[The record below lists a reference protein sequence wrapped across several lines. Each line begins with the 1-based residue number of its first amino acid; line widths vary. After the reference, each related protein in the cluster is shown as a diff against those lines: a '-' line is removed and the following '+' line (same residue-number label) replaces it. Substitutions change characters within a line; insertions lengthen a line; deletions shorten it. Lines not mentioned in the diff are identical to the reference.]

1 MCAGLAVLLAP
12 PSVVLISTFTWN
24 AGHAVAVAS
33 DASGRTEPPPPSSLA
48 AVGGG
53 VLAAAATWS
62 AQRRVAFPLVD
73 EGGPLSLAKV
83 SSTLGEPMKISTWR
97 EFYRSAGPPT
107 AARCGALGVA
117 FFAGGAAS
125 GAIAR
130 SMDARRGGDARTAEG
145 RR

>member
-1 MCAGLAVLLAP
+1 MCAGLAVLLVP
-12 PSVVLISTFTWN
+12 PSVVLISYFTWN
-24 AGHAVAVAS
+24 AGHSVAS
-33 DASGRTEPPPPSSLA
+33 DASGSESPSSLA

-62 AQRRVAFPLVD
+62 AQSRVVFPLVD

-83 SSTLGEPMKISTWR
+83 SSTLGEPLKIRTWR

-107 AARCGALGVA
+107 ATRCVALGAA

-130 SMDARRGGDARTAEG
+130 STDARRDDKRTSDGE
-145 RR
+145 R